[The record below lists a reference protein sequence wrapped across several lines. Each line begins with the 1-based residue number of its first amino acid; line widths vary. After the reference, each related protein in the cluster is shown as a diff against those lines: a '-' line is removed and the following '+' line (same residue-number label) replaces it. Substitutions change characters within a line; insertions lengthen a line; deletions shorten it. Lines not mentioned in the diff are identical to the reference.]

1 MHQRALGSAGPPV
14 PVVGMGTWQ
23 TFDLPEGMQHAADS
37 VVTAAL
43 GAGTR
48 LFDSSP
54 MYGRSERVLATALG
68 RGRSECFVATKIWTR
83 DAETGRAQLRKQ
95 LALFGNRVDLHQV
108 HNLVSWR
115 DHLTVLEAAR
125 AAGTVGLI
133 GATHYQPSAFG
144 ELETVM
150 RTGRIHAIQIPY
162 NPLERE
168 VEERILPLAEE
179 LGLGVL
185 AMRPFG
191 QGELFPGPDPKALES
206 LSVAGWADAL
216 LRWCLG
222 DPRIHVAIPATSR
235 PGHAEANA
243 AAGTRTPLSLDE
255 RRHIQQ
261 LAERYAT
268 R

>member
-1 MHQRALGSAGPPV
+1 
-14 PVVGMGTWQ
+14 MGTWQ
-23 TFDLPEGMQHAADS
+23 TLDLPEGMQHAAES
-37 VVTAAL
+37 VVTAAI

-68 RGRSECFVATKIWTR
+68 RGRSECFVATKIWTP
-83 DAETGRAQLRKQ
+83 DVETGRAQLRRQ
-95 LALFGNRVDLHQV
+95 LAMFGNRVDLHQI
-108 HNLVSWR
+108 HNLVAWR
-115 DHLTVLEAAR
+115 DHLTVLERAR
-125 AAGTVGLI
+125 EDGTVGLI
-133 GATHYQPSAFG
+133 GATHHQPSAFG

-150 RTGRIHAIQIPY
+150 KTGRIQAIQIPY
-162 NPLERE
+162 NPLERQ

-191 QGELFPGPDPKALES
+191 QGELFPGPSSNGLDGLQ
-206 LSVAGWADAL
+206 VAGWADAL
-216 LRWCLG
+216 LRWCLS

-243 AAGTRTPLSLDE
+243 AAGARPPLSLDE
-255 RRHIQQ
+255 RRHVQQ